1 MNKKWFL
8 VAAVL
13 LLAGITLF
21 FGCKKEGT
29 EEEKAAKAEAEKSVE
44 EAPQV
49 VKIMGAFRD
58 QEAQRFEEC
67 IDIFEERTGLKVEY
81 EGSPEFEVQIFVQA
95 EAGNPPDIAALPQ
108 PGLMKQFADRDFIT
122 PLWPEI
128 IEKIE
133 GNYTSA
139 WKDLGSHKG
148 EVYGVFHRVNAKSF
162 VWYPKKAWDA
172 AGYEIPKTWDELM
185 ELNDQIVAD
194 GGVPWS
200 IGMESGAA
208 TGWVATDWVEDIML
222 RTAGPEMYDK
232 WVNHEIPFN
241 HQAVKDAVDKMA
253 EIWKNEKY
261 VLGGSTTILT
271 TYFGDAVVPL
281 FEDPPQA
288 WLHRQGNF
296 ITGFM
301 PDDIQENLAE
311 EVGVFALPGINPE
324 WGTPVLGGGD
334 QFVVFNDRPEVRQFM
349 EFLTTWDSGKT
360 WANAGGALFPYQDQD
375 FDDYGNP
382 IEKELAKILVNAEV
396 FRFDAS
402 DLMPAEVGAGTF
414 WTGMTDWVSG
424 LSRDDVLQMI
434 EESWPEE

>member
-1 MNKKWFL
+1 MKKL
-8 VAAVL
+8 VMLALVIVLAAGFAF
-13 LLAGITLF
+13 AG
-21 FGCKKEGT
+21 GKQEDKSAKEKEAET
-29 EEEKAAKAEAEKSVE
+29 AKAEEQK
-44 EAPQV
+44 V

-67 IDIFEERTGLKVEY
+67 IAVFEKQTGIEVEY

-95 EAGNPPDIAALPQ
+95 EAGNPPDIAGLPQ
-108 PGLMKQFADRDFIT
+108 PGLMKEFAERGFLT
-122 PLWPEI
+122 PLWPGI
-128 IEKIE
+128 VQKIE
-133 GNYTSA
+133 GNYTPA
-139 WKDLGSHKG
+139 WKDLGSYDGK
-148 EVYGVFHRVNAKSF
+148 VYGVFHRVNAKSF

-172 AGYEIPKTWDELM
+172 AGYEIPETWDELID
-185 ELNDQIVAD
+185 LCDRIVAD

-208 TGWVATDWVEDIML
+208 TGWVATDWMEDIML
-222 RTAGPEMYDK
+222 RTAGPDVYDK

-241 HQAVKDAVDKMA
+241 DPAVKKALDKVG
-253 EIWKNEKY
+253 EIWKNDDY

-271 TYFGDAVVPL
+271 TYFGDAVKPL

-301 PDDIQENLAE
+301 PDDIQADLPA
-311 EVGVFALPGINPE
+311 EVGVFALPEIDPK

-334 QFVVFNDRPEVRQFM
+334 QFVVFNDRPEVREFM

-360 WANAGGALFPYQDQD
+360 WARAGGAIFPYQDQD
-375 FDDYGNP
+375 FGDYANP
-382 IEKELAKILVNAEV
+382 IERKLAEILVNAEV

-424 LSRDDVLQMI
+424 ESEEATLEMI
-434 EESWPEE
+434 EESWP

>member
-1 MNKKWFL
+1 MKKL
-8 VAAVL
+8 VL
-13 LLAGITLF
+13 LALVIVLAAGF
-21 FGCKKEGT
+21 AFAGGKQ
-29 EEEKAAKAEAEKSVE
+29 EEKGGAEEKSADAPEAEEQK
-44 EAPQV
+44 V

-67 IDIFEERTGLKVEY
+67 IAVFEKQTGIEVQY

-95 EAGNPPDIAALPQ
+95 EAGNPPDIAGLPQ
-108 PGLMKQFADRDFIT
+108 PGLMKEFAERGFLT
-122 PLWPEI
+122 PLWPGI
-128 IEKIE
+128 VQKIE
-133 GNYTSA
+133 GNYTPA
-139 WKDLGSHKG
+139 WKDLGSYNGK
-148 EVYGVFHRVNAKSF
+148 VYGVFHRVNAKSF

-172 AGYEIPKTWDELM
+172 AGYEIPETWDELID
-185 ELNDQIVAD
+185 LCDRIVAD

-208 TGWVATDWVEDIML
+208 TGWVATDWMEDVML
-222 RTAGPEMYDK
+222 RTAGPDVYDK

-241 HQAVKDAVDKMA
+241 DPAVKRALDKVG
-253 EIWKNEKY
+253 EIWKNDDY
-261 VLGGSTTILT
+261 VFGGSTTILT

-301 PDDIQENLAE
+301 PDDIQADLPA
-311 EVGVFALPGINPE
+311 EVGVFALPEIDPK

-349 EFLTTWDSGKT
+349 EFLTTWNSGKS
-360 WANAGGALFPYQDQD
+360 WAQAGGAIFPYQDQD
-375 FDDYGNP
+375 FNDYANP
-382 IEKELAKILVNAEV
+382 IERKLAEILVNAEV

-424 LSRDDVLQMI
+424 ESGDATLEMI
-434 EESWPEE
+434 EDSWPD